1 MSIMNKYVSGAFA
14 LMFAAMSVSSCSC
27 GASGD
32 TAAVEDT
39 PTVTPKIKDGSKS
52 VLILSSSPRRGGNS
66 ETLCKQ
72 FAKGAEEAGHT
83 VEMLNINDY
92 DIRFFDKEEYVRGD
106 DTDNDDAVR
115 IIRKMEHADVI
126 VLASPVY
133 FYSMT
138 GQMKAL
144 IDRTYNHEKNL
155 VEKEFYYIV
164 TSIDREPEA
173 LDGTIEGF
181 RGFARCLYKSVE
193 RGIVH
198 GNGARERGA
207 ILKHPAMQEAY
218 ELGKG
223 V

>member
-1 MSIMNKYVSGAFA
+1 MRHGLAIIIVA
-14 LMFAAMSVSSCSC
+14 LMAMTAVSC
-27 GASGD
+27 GQAD
-32 TAAVEDT
+32 RNAPETETATAER
-39 PTVTPKIKDGSKS
+39 KIKDGPKS
-52 VLILSSSPRRGGNS
+52 VLIISSSPRRGGNS
-66 ETLCKQ
+66 ETLCEQ
-72 FAKGAEEAGHT
+72 FRKGAEEAGHR

-92 DIRFFDKEEYVRGD
+92 NIGYFNKSEYVRGEE
-106 DTDNDDAVR
+106 DTTDDDAMT
-115 IIRKMEHADVI
+115 IINKMKNADVL

-138 GQMKAL
+138 GQMNAL
-144 IDRTYNHEKNL
+144 IDRTYNHEKDL
-155 VEKEFYYIV
+155 GEKEFYYIV
-164 TSIDREPEA
+164 TSTDREPEA
-173 LDGTIEGF
+173 LEGTIEGF

-207 ILKHPAMQEAY
+207 ILNHPAMQEAY

>member
-1 MSIMNKYVSGAFA
+1 MRHGLAIILVA
-14 LMFAAMSVSSCSC
+14 LMAMTAVSC
-27 GASGD
+27 GHPDRNAPETE
-32 TAAVEDT
+32 TATAER
-39 PTVTPKIKDGSKS
+39 KIKDGPKS
-52 VLILSSSPRRGGNS
+52 VLIISSSPRRGGNS
-66 ETLCKQ
+66 ETLCEQ
-72 FAKGAEEAGHT
+72 FRKGAEEAGHR

-92 DIRFFDKEEYVRGD
+92 NIGYFNKPEYVRGEED
-106 DTDNDDAVR
+106 STDDDAMT
-115 IIRKMEHADVI
+115 IINKMKNADVL

-144 IDRTYNHEKNL
+144 IDRTYNHEKDL
-155 VEKEFYYIV
+155 GEKEFYYIV
-164 TSIDREPEA
+164 TSTDREPEA
-173 LDGTIEGF
+173 LEGTIEGF

-207 ILKHPAMQEAY
+207 ILNHPAMQEAY

>member
-1 MSIMNKYVSGAFA
+1 MRTGRQQCPRDGDRDRRAQNQGWPEISAHHLLKPAAGRQLRDA
-14 LMFAAMSVSSCSC
+14 LR
-27 GASGD
+27 
-32 TAAVEDT
+32 
-39 PTVTPKIKDGSKS
+39 TVP
-52 VLILSSSPRRGGNS
+52 
-66 ETLCKQ
+66 Q
-72 FAKGAEEAGHT
+72 GAEDAGHR

-92 DIRFFDKEEYVRGD
+92 NIGYFDKPEYVRGEED
-106 DTDNDDAVR
+106 NTDDDAMA
-115 IIRKMEHADVI
+115 IIDKMKNADVL

-138 GQMKAL
+138 AQMKAL
-144 IDRTYNHEKNL
+144 IDRTYNHEKDL
-155 VEKEFYYIV
+155 GEKEFYYIV
-164 TSIDREPEA
+164 TSTDREPEA
-173 LDGTIEGF
+173 LEGTIEGF

-207 ILKHPAMQEAY
+207 ILNHPAMQEAY

>member
-1 MSIMNKYVSGAFA
+1 MRHGLAIILVA
-14 LMFAAMSVSSCSC
+14 LMAMTAVSC
-27 GASGD
+27 GQADSNAPQME
-32 TAAVEDT
+32 TATAER
-39 PTVTPKIKDGSKS
+39 KIKDGPKS
-52 VLILSSSPRRGGNS
+52 VLIISSSPRRGGNS
-66 ETLCKQ
+66 ETLCEQ
-72 FAKGAEEAGHT
+72 FRKGAEEAGHR

-92 DIRFFDKEEYVRGD
+92 NIGYFNKPEYVRGEE
-106 DTDNDDAVR
+106 DTTDDDAMT
-115 IIRKMEHADVI
+115 IINKMKNADVL

-144 IDRTYNHEKNL
+144 IDRTYNHEKDL
-155 VEKEFYYIV
+155 GEKEFYYIV
-164 TSIDREPEA
+164 TSTDREPEA
-173 LDGTIEGF
+173 LEGIIEGF

-207 ILKHPAMQEAY
+207 ILNHPAMQEAY

>member
-1 MSIMNKYVSGAFA
+1 MRHRLAIILVA
-14 LMFAAMSVSSCSC
+14 LMALAAVSC
-27 GASGD
+27 GQADSNAREQEPA
-32 TAAVEDT
+32 TAER
-39 PTVTPKIKDGSKS
+39 KIKDGPKS
-52 VLILSSSPRRGGNS
+52 VLIISSSPRRGGNS
-66 ETLCKQ
+66 ETLCEQ
-72 FAKGAEEAGHT
+72 FRKGAEEAGHR

-92 DIRFFDKEEYVRGD
+92 KIGYFDKPEYVRGEED
-106 DTDNDDAVR
+106 ATDDDAMA
-115 IIRKMEHADVI
+115 IINKMKNADVL

-138 GQMKAL
+138 AQMKTL
-144 IDRTYNHEKNL
+144 IDRTYNHEKDL
-155 VEKEFYYIV
+155 GEKEFYYIV
-164 TSIDREPEA
+164 TSTDREPEA
-173 LDGTIEGF
+173 LEGTIEGF

-207 ILKHPAMQEAY
+207 ILNHPAMQEAY

>member
-1 MSIMNKYVSGAFA
+1 MSVLCLAFA
-14 LMFAAMSVSSCSC
+14 SCSERQNVTVVSEEETIE
-27 GASGD
+27 SGHI
-32 TAAVEDT
+32 AEG
-39 PTVTPKIKDGSKS
+39 PKS

-66 ETLCKQ
+66 ETLCRE
-72 FAKGAEEAGHT
+72 FAKGAEEAGHS
-83 VEMLNINDY
+83 VEMINLNDY
-92 DIRFFDKEEYVRGD
+92 DIHFFDKTEYVRGEED
-106 DTDNDDAVR
+106 AAGDDALLV
-115 IIRKMEHADVI
+115 IDKMKKADVI

-138 GQMKAL
+138 AQMKAL
-144 IDRTYNHEKNL
+144 IDRTYNHEKDL
-155 VEKEFYYIV
+155 GEKEFYYIV
-164 TSIDREPEA
+164 TSTDRDPEA
-173 LDGTIEGF
+173 LEGTIAGF

-207 ILKHPAMQEAY
+207 ILGHPAMQEAY